1 MADEVLLE
9 RNDGWAEIILNRPAT
24 RNAINGPLGV
34 ALAEQLQAV
43 NSDPN
48 IGAVLLRGA
57 EGAFCSGLD
66 LKAFNAEPPP
76 SWKAGFQQTWR
87 AAHRALFE
95 LQPALVVAVE
105 RYAINGGAALALAG
119 DFMVL
124 GESAFVHVGEVQQGM
139 GAPYNL
145 AWLRLRHSEAV
156 TSQVALLGRRL
167 VGEEMVRLGLA
178 TQSVADDQV
187 LSAARELTEAL
198 AGYPAGAARH
208 VKSISRAYG
217 PESIEDWFN
226 RAFSVGPAP
235 SATPR
240 AND

>member
-34 ALAEQLQAV
+34 ALAEQLQTV

-124 GESAFVHVGEVQQGM
+124 GES
-139 GAPYNL
+139 
-145 AWLRLRHSEAV
+145 RLRAC
-156 TSQVALLGRRL
+156 R
-167 VGEEMVRLGLA
+167 
-178 TQSVADDQV
+178 
-187 LSAARELTEAL
+187 
-198 AGYPAGAARH
+198 
-208 VKSISRAYG
+208 
-217 PESIEDWFN
+217 
-226 RAFSVGPAP
+226 
-235 SATPR
+235 
-240 AND
+240 